1 MAYELIN
8 VGELPNDGTGDPV
21 RVAFIKINNNFVE
34 TSGTAAGLSPTGPDG
49 SLQFK
54 VSETVGNVT
63 ISSFTGVANL
73 ALDGGNS
80 RLNLGVNLIPLVAN
94 TISIGSASNTIGNLY
109 LSSTALRIGN
119 VQVTE
124 VGNSISFSVTGSNVK
139 PDLSLGSLS
148 VQNSITYANSV
159 LNSLTVTTADDTA
172 NQIVYQLPLA
182 SFNNGKFEVS
192 SRETGSQNSQLAT
205 VSVRKNNNGTTVG
218 HAVYGTLFAGTPV
231 TTYDAVIAGGNMR
244 LTVSPLANATI
255 THTITYQIN
264 S

>member
-21 RVAFIKINNNFVE
+21 RVAFIKINNNFLE
-34 TSGTAAGLSPTGPDG
+34 TSSTAAGLSPTGPDG

-54 VSETVGNVT
+54 TSETVGNVT

-124 VGNSISFSVTGSNVK
+124 VGNSLNFVLAGTTVK

-148 VQNSITYANSV
+148 VQNSIAYGNSV
-159 LNSLTVTTADDTA
+159 LNSLTVTTTDDTV

-192 SRETGSQNSQLAT
+192 SREAGSQNSQLAT

>member
-34 TSGTAAGLSPTGPDG
+34 TSNTTAGLNPTGPDG
-49 SLQFK
+49 ALQFK
-54 VSETVGNVT
+54 TSVTVGNVT
-63 ISSFTGVANL
+63 TNSFVGTSNL

-124 VGNSISFSVTGSNVK
+124 VGNSINFTVSGSNAK
-139 PDLSLGSLS
+139 PDFSLGSLS
-148 VQNSITYANSV
+148 VQNSITYGNSV

-172 NQIVYQLPLA
+172 NQIVYQLPIS
-182 SFNNGKFEVS
+182 SFNNGKFEIS
-192 SRETGSQNSQLAT
+192 SREANSQNSQMAT
-205 VSVRKNNNGTTVG
+205 ISVSKNNNGTTVG
-218 HAVYGTLFAGTPV
+218 HAVYGTLFAGNTL
-231 TTYDAVIAGGNMR
+231 TTYDAVVAGGNMR
-244 LTVSPLANATI
+244 VTVSPLANASI
-255 THTITYQIN
+255 IHTITYQIN
-264 S
+264 N